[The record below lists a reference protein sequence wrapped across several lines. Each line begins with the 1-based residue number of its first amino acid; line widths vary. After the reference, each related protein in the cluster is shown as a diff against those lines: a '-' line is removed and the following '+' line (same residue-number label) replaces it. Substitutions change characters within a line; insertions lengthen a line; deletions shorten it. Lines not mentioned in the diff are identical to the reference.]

1 MDPQCETRVKGLGM
15 GTSQNLKPFRFISD
29 PLSPNNIEAFIIRIR
44 VPVKGSF
51 KGLYI
56 RVTIGGIVV

>member
-1 MDPQCETRVKGLGM
+1 M